1 MDYQFIGSES
11 IGGQQN
17 SITIDF
23 PKPININ
30 LTDSCLQNIIE
41 TYYSWMETPPY
52 QLDEFKNNR
61 KKMLRGSINEI
72 KKSNTGSINDDL
84 NLLPDVESESDGE
97 SLADI

>member
-1 MDYQFIGSES
+1 
-11 IGGQQN
+11 
-17 SITIDF
+17 
-23 PKPININ
+23 
-30 LTDSCLQNIIE
+30 
-41 TYYSWMETPPY
+41 METPPY